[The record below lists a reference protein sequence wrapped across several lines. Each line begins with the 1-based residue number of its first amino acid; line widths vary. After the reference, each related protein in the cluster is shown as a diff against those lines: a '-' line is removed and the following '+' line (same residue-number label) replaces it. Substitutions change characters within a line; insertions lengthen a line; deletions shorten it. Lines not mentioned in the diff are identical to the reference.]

1 MKNIDIILRNILWY
15 QKKHNCSI
23 WEAYDAYDEPFHSDY
38 EQHRAIDEVLK
49 VTIDAIDEN
58 NRSHLR
64 GDNGN

>member
-38 EQHRAIDEVLK
+38 EPHPLK
-49 VTIDAIDEN
+49 GRQWQLKRKLPEN
-58 NRSHLR
+58 TQDQWIKMS
-64 GDNGN
+64 